1 MSLKDGTKK
10 MSKSDPSDL
19 SRINLTDTKDEI
31 VNKIKK
37 AKTDSF
43 SIPNEEQKL
52 KDRPEAENLLGIYSS
67 ISDQTLEKTLDQF
80 GGKNFS
86 ELKNQLAEIL
96 SNKIYPIS
104 DEIKKLINDKQYLE
118 KILSDGADKAEQ
130 IAGKK
135 IKEMK
140 KIIGF

>member
-1 MSLKDGTKK
+1 MSLKDGLKK

-104 DEIKKLINDKQYLE
+104 DEIKKLINDKQYLD

-140 KIIGF
+140 KLIGF

>member
-1 MSLKDGTKK
+1 MSLRDGLKK

-31 VNKIKK
+31 INKIKK

-43 SIPNEEQKL
+43 SIPYEEDKL

-67 ISDQTLEKTLDQF
+67 VLNQTLDKTLNEFD
-80 GGKNFS
+80 GKNFS
-86 ELKNQLAEIL
+86 ELKRDLAEIL
-96 SNKIYPIS
+96 INKISPIS
-104 DEIKKLINDKQYLE
+104 DEIKKLINDQEYLD
-118 KILSDGADKAEQ
+118 KILTNGASKAEE

-135 IKEMK
+135 INEMK